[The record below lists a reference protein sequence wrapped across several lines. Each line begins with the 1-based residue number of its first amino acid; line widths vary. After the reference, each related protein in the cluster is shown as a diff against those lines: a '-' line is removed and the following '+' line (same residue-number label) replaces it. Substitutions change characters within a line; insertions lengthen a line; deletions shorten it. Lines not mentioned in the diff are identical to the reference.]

1 MTATR
6 RRWCARSG
14 PTTPGWRSRR
24 GAPRRAGRSAP
35 GTIGGSSTRCSA
47 ATGRWARARRPT
59 HSWRRARSRSEQPYD
74 RAVSGGDELRA
85 AMRRFPAG
93 VALVTVAVDGQRLG
107 ITVGSL
113 VSLSLEPALVGISIG
128 LQSSIYTPLS
138 GAGRFAVNLLSAEQ
152 IGLAQ
157 HFARSGLPPLVA
169 WSGVAL
175 RESPSPEPLV
185 EGALAWLQCTT
196 V

>member
-1 MTATR
+1 MA
-6 RRWCARSG
+6 
-14 PTTPGWRSRR
+14 
-24 GAPRRAGRSAP
+24 
-35 GTIGGSSTRCSA
+35 
-47 ATGRWARARRPT
+47 
-59 HSWRRARSRSEQPYD
+59 
-74 RAVSGGDELRA
+74 GGDELRA

-93 VALVTVAVDGQRLG
+93 VALVTVAVDGQRFA

-138 GAGRFAVNLLSAEQ
+138 RAGRFAVNVLAAEQ

-169 WSGVAL
+169 WTGVPL
-175 RESPSPEPLV
+175 RESSSPEPLV
-185 EGALAWLQCTT
+185 EGALAWLACTT
-196 V
+196 VARHDVGDHTVFVGSVDSIELGDEGQGLSYVRGSFVPA

>member
-1 MTATR
+1 VR
-6 RRWCARSG
+6 
-14 PTTPGWRSRR
+14 
-24 GAPRRAGRSAP
+24 
-35 GTIGGSSTRCSA
+35 
-47 ATGRWARARRPT
+47 
-59 HSWRRARSRSEQPYD
+59 PYD
-74 RAVSGGDELRA
+74 RAVAGGDELRA

-93 VALVTVAVDGQRLG
+93 VALVTVAVDGQRFG

-138 GAGRFAVNLLSAEQ
+138 RAGRFAVNILSADQ
-152 IGLAQ
+152 VALAQ

-175 RESPSPEPLV
+175 RDSPLPEPLV
-185 EGALAWLQCTT
+185 EGALAWLACTT
-196 V
+196 VARHDAGDHTIFVGAVDSTELGEDGRGLTYVGGSFVPA

>member
-1 MTATR
+1 MA
-6 RRWCARSG
+6 
-14 PTTPGWRSRR
+14 
-24 GAPRRAGRSAP
+24 
-35 GTIGGSSTRCSA
+35 
-47 ATGRWARARRPT
+47 
-59 HSWRRARSRSEQPYD
+59 
-74 RAVSGGDELRA
+74 GGDELRA

-93 VALVTVAVDGQRLG
+93 VALVTVAVDGQRFG

-138 GAGRFAVNLLSAEQ
+138 HAGRFAVNILAAEQ

-169 WSGVAL
+169 WTDVPL

-185 EGALAWLQCTT
+185 QAALAWLACTT
-196 V
+196 VARHDVGDHTFFVGSVDSIELGDEGRGLSYVRGSFVPA